1 MNRKKRAVGRGSERQ
16 PRILTTTVGSFPY
29 PAWLAAMPTEQSL
42 MDATRVVVD
51 IQRQAGIDLPTDGEL
66 YRFDVNHPE
75 TNGMIE
81 YFITTLAGVR
91 STIGRLDT
99 LEFQRKHGMGF
110 RRKPAGVVEGSLG
123 EGSLNLPSDC
133 ERSVSVA
140 GSNLKFTV
148 TSPYMLARTLL
159 DHHYGDFEALLMDL
173 AEVLAAQA
181 EELNCACVQVD
192 EANLP
197 GNPEDGPLA
206 ARAINRILDAVGR
219 GAGSDGSGGGL
230 RGGSS
235 SGGRPLRAV
244 HLCFGNY
251 GGQTIQKGTW
261 KALIAFLNELHVDHL
276 VLELARRPGSD
287 LEALKQVRP
296 EISLGLG
303 VIDIKVNVVESP
315 DEVAR
320 RIEKAEESLGEGRV
334 GWVHPDC
341 GFWMLHRS
349 VAERKIA
356 ALVQG
361 RDLYLGS

>member
-1 MNRKKRAVGRGSERQ
+1 MNGPQSAGPSPDPAP

-29 PAWLAAMPTEQSL
+29 PAWLAVMPTEQSL

-51 IQRQAGIDLPTDGEL
+51 LQRQAGIDLPTDGEL

-81 YFITTLAGVR
+81 YFITPLAGVR
-91 STIGRLDT
+91 STIGRQDT
-99 LEFQRKHGMGF
+99 LEFQRKHGMDF
-110 RRKPAGVVEGSLG
+110 RRKPAGVVEGRLG
-123 EGSLNLPSDC
+123 EGSLNLPADC
-133 ERSVSVA
+133 ERSMSVA

-159 DHHYGDFEALLMDL
+159 DNHYGDFEALLADL
-173 AEVLAAQA
+173 SEVLAAQVA
-181 EELNCACVQVD
+181 ELECACVQVD

-197 GNPEDGPLA
+197 GNPGDGPLA
-206 ARAINRILDAVGR
+206 ARAINRVLDAVGKDN
-219 GAGSDGSGGGL
+219 GSENAA
-230 RGGSS
+230 
-235 SGGRPLRAV
+235 RPQRAV

-261 KALIAFLNELHVDHL
+261 KALIAFLNDLHVDHL
-276 VLELARRPGSD
+276 VLELARRPDSD

-296 EISLGLG
+296 GISLGLG
-303 VIDIKVNVVESP
+303 VIDIKDNQVESP
-315 DEVAR
+315 EEVAR
-320 RIEKAEESLGEGRV
+320 RIERCEKQLGEGRV

-349 VAERKIA
+349 VAERKIN
-356 ALVQG
+356 ALVRG
-361 RDLYLGS
+361 RDLYLGV

>member
-1 MNRKKRAVGRGSERQ
+1 MNRTKAGAGRSSSGHDPARTSI

-29 PAWLAAMPTEQSL
+29 PSWLAAMPSEQSL

-66 YRFDVNHPE
+66 YRFDMNHPE

-81 YFITTLAGVR
+81 YFITPLAGVR
-91 STIGRLDT
+91 TAIGRLDT

-110 RRKPAGVVEGSLG
+110 RRKPAGVVEAPLG
-123 EGSLNLPSDC
+123 EGSLNLPADC
-133 ERSVSVA
+133 ERSVTVA
-140 GSNLKFTV
+140 GNNLKFTV

-159 DHHYGDFEALLMDL
+159 DNHYGNFESLLMDL
-173 AEVLAAQA
+173 AEVLAAQVA
-181 EELNCACVQVD
+181 DLRCACLQVD

-197 GNPEDGPLA
+197 GNPEDAPLA

-219 GAGSDGSGGGL
+219 AAGSNEEG
-230 RGGSS
+230 
-235 SGGRPLRAV
+235 PKRAV

-276 VLELARRPGSD
+276 VLELARRPESD

-296 EISLGLG
+296 GISLGLG
-303 VIDIKVNVVESP
+303 VIDIKVNQVESP
-315 DEVAR
+315 EEVAR
-320 RIEKAEESLGEGRV
+320 RIEKAEKILGAGRV

-349 VAERKIA
+349 VAERKIT

-361 RDLYLGS
+361 RDLYLGG

>member
-1 MNRKKRAVGRGSERQ
+1 MTEPTQNTT

-29 PAWLAAMPTEQSL
+29 PAWLAVMPTEQSL

-81 YFITTLAGVR
+81 YFISPLSGVR
-91 STIGRLDT
+91 SAVGRQET
-99 LEFQRKHGMGF
+99 LEFERRQGMGF
-110 RRKPAGVVEGSLG
+110 RRKPAGVVESPIG
-123 EGSLNLPSDC
+123 EGSLNLPADC
-133 ERSVSVA
+133 QRSIAVA

-159 DHHYGDFEALLMDL
+159 DNHYGNFETLLMEL
-173 AEVLAAQA
+173 SSVLAAQVA
-181 EELNCACVQVD
+181 DLECACVQVD

-197 GNPEDGPLA
+197 GNPDHAPLA
-206 ARAINRILDAVGR
+206 AKAINKVLDAI
-219 GAGSDGSGGGL
+219 GSGTG
-230 RGGSS
+230 
-235 SGGRPLRAV
+235 RAV

-261 KALIAFLNELHVDHL
+261 KALIGFLNELHLDHL
-276 VLELARRPGSD
+276 VLELARRPDSD
-287 LEALKQVRP
+287 LEALKEVSP

-303 VIDIKVNVVESP
+303 VIDIKVNEVESP
-315 DEVAR
+315 EEVAR
-320 RIEKAEESLGEGRV
+320 RIENAEKALGEGRI

-349 VAERKIA
+349 VAERKIS

-361 RDLYLGS
+361 RDLYLSL